1 MLPEEKLK
9 QLEDFCVKRIID
21 VNSQQDS
28 KNPECV
34 SISMEGR
41 KTELKYILIEFFSYN
56 HSDIERIMKM

>member
-9 QLEDFCVKRIID
+9 QIENFCVKRIID
-21 VNSQQDS
+21 INGQQDS
-28 KNPECV
+28 ENPEYV

-56 HSDIERIMKM
+56 HSDIERIMSM